1 MQKIKQEGHF
11 QTFHLFFKK
20 ALYEIKA
27 SCLQFLTCIS
37 IALNLAYNKSKLYKT
52 LDYRSRDMLNFD
64 FFRKVSGN
72 SFSTAFF
79 FEEKCFSCYILSTD
93 QMSLPDCLYFLR
105 YCTICVLQLLILQ
118 VVKS

>member
-64 FFRKVSGN
+64 FLEKDLGIVSPP
-72 SFSTAFF
+72 
-79 FEEKCFSCYILSTD
+79 CFVYDSSIK
-93 QMSLPDCLYFLR
+93 MSIMLYS
-105 YCTICVLQLLILQ
+105 IN
-118 VVKS
+118 